1 MKLQFAF
8 VALSAA
14 IGSVA
19 LQANGFGIT
28 RSAVRPRATVI
39 RPVDA
44 LSMGAE
50 TEGSVCDIPAGDVVS
65 SKLTSAESLRSAALT
80 NVDGDVVRLGDV
92 MGEGTSVKEKLGDT
106 AIKGPIFISIGDS
119 EKLETFLELNPYIPR
134 DKAFVDDY
142 SFAAYKSAGFGR
154 FDETPKEDL
163 EGFKMEAP
171 DLGGFGGWMKY
182 MGNVMKLAPVPKD
195 MKFGEVPEGVLRLG
209 GTFVVKGDDVVYQW
223 SDKIPGDHPDI
234 PSVIRIA
241 KEEVGATV

>member
-44 LSMGAE
+44 LSMGVE

-92 MGEGTSVKEKLGDT
+92 MGEGTSVVV
-106 AIKGPIFISIGDS
+106 
-119 EKLETFLELNPYIPR
+119 FLR
-134 DKAFVDDY
+134 H
-142 SFAAYKSAGFGR
+142 
-154 FDETPKEDL
+154 
-163 EGFKMEAP
+163 
-171 DLGGFGGWMKY
+171 
-182 MGNVMKLAPVPKD
+182 MG
-195 MKFGEVPEGVLRLG
+195 
-209 GTFVVKGDDVVYQW
+209 
-223 SDKIPGDHPDI
+223 
-234 PSVIRIA
+234 
-241 KEEVGATV
+241 